1 MFDCSKLDISD
12 EFKSVIEELQP
23 HEDKVHCILN
33 KADQL
38 DSESL
43 MRVYGALLWS
53 MGRIFKGAEVTRVY
67 IGSFCEDIIITEQ
80 QKKLYTKDRE
90 ILMEQMN
97 KLPSCCTMRKINE
110 MVKRVRSLIV
120 QVCILGYLRSK
131 MPYLYGKESV
141 QTYLGNNLKSIF
153 EEVRRMYQLAEGD
166 FPKIEEFRAAL
177 LLCDFSTFPLTDRKT
192 LNQLQTVLNEDIPRI
207 TKYVAEVEEGI
218 GKADDKSPLTMHLK
232 KAPSLFRIVD
242 GKKKTN
248 YVLLT
253 SVLALLFAMAVGG
266 ALYIIQNHPNH
277 EIAKKASQIVKE
289 TLDKLQQFKSTM
301 VIN

>member
-67 IGSFCEDIIITEQ
+67 VGSFCDEIVIAEQ
-80 QKKLYTKDRE
+80 QKKLYAKDRD
-90 ILMEQMN
+90 ILMEQLT
-97 KLPSCCTMRKINE
+97 KLPTCCTMRKINE

-120 QVCILGYLRSK
+120 QVGVLGYLRSK

-153 EEVRRMYQLAEGD
+153 EEVRLMYQLAEGD
-166 FPKIEEFRAAL
+166 FPKVEEFRAAL
-177 LLCDFSTFPLTDRKT
+177 LLCDFSTFPLTDRRI
-192 LNQLQTVLNEDIPRI
+192 LNQLQTILNEDIPKI

-218 GKADDKSPLTMHLK
+218 ELIDENSLTSQLK
-232 KAPSLFRIVD
+232 KTPSIFRIEEKRNRHSLLWTSLAILLLVIAL
-242 GKKKTN
+242 GA
-248 YVLLT
+248 VLHIWKNPDDNIVEKFSRLLRELINDLT
-253 SVLALLFAMAVGG
+253 TMANVNVQPR
-266 ALYIIQNHPNH
+266 I
-277 EIAKKASQIVKE
+277 
-289 TLDKLQQFKSTM
+289 
-301 VIN
+301 